1 MGLIGKLVGTAVVV
15 GTLGAGVYFFRGYAS
30 HSPTIQRYLG
40 NTKTAEQLDEAQRE
54 LTGEVSE
61 STTEAVRDITDR
73 LGEWRGEVRESWG
86 DYKERAAEARETREE
101 LR

>member
-30 HSPTIQRYLG
+30 HSPAIQRYLG
-40 NTKTAEQLDEAQRE
+40 NTKTAEQLDKAQLQ
-54 LTGEVSE
+54 LTDEVTK

-86 DYKERAAEARETREE
+86 DYTERAAEARQTQEE
-101 LR
+101 LK